1 MADDQQPP
9 AQRYWFPYWTAPPQ
23 PPPPVPAPR
32 PAVRPQLSRRDTRP
46 APPTSSPPVTPSPS
60 RRQSHPQP
68 ATTPASRG
76 AGGAP
81 SPPAQ
86 PQSTRLSSRPSPS
99 PSPARAPPLS
109 PIREPNASAAPAP
122 VPVLVAK
129 ESKPAATPHPTA
141 HEVPKQKDIIIPQ
154 EKTIREPPADSKH
167 SKAVE
172 KEKEERER
180 EKDKQKKEED
190 KEKKKKEEEKEKEEK
205 KKEHKEKEKEKV
217 QDKKKKEHKEKKE
230 KDKEEIKSKEAA
242 GEHGHGSKL
251 HKELK
256 SGVADMVHK
265 LSASAPSSGGGHG
278 RPTPAAAGTTVI
290 TLAGENKG
298 ASMKI
303 DGTTVADG
311 KADSASGKERR
322 GHKLN
327 GSVAGGKERAGSKGP
342 TAFVN
347 SNVQVINNSLLLQS
361 SCNGGDPGVHLKL
374 ATKSKKKGD
383 GREEAGG
390 KSGSAAA
397 PKK

>member
-23 PPPPVPAPR
+23 PPPPAPAPR

-46 APPTSSPPVTPSPS
+46 APPASSPPVTPSPS

-68 ATTPASRG
+68 ATTPAYRG

-86 PQSTRLSSRPSPS
+86 PQSTRLSSRPS

-122 VPVLVAK
+122 VPVPVAK
-129 ESKPAATPHPTA
+129 EPKPAATPHPTA

-172 KEKEERER
+172 KEKERER

-190 KEKKKKEEEKEKEEK
+190 KEKKEKEEKEK
-205 KKEHKEKEKEKV
+205 KKEHKDKEKEKE
-217 QDKKKKEHKEKKE
+217 QHKKEKEHKEKKE

-242 GEHGHGSKL
+242 GEYGHDSKL

-265 LSASAPSSGGGHG
+265 LSASAPSSGGGDG
-278 RPTPAAAGTTVI
+278 RPALAAARTTVI

-303 DGTTVADG
+303 DGAIVADG

-322 GHKLN
+322 GHKLD
-327 GSVAGGKERAGSKGP
+327 GSIAGGKEQAGSKGL

-374 ATKSKKKGD
+374 ATPKKKGD
-383 GREEAGG
+383 GREEVGG

>member
-23 PPPPVPAPR
+23 PPPPAPAPR

-46 APPTSSPPVTPSPS
+46 APPPASPPVTPSPS
-60 RRQSHPQP
+60 RRQPHPQP
-68 ATTPASRG
+68 ATTPPSRG
-76 AGGAP
+76 AGAAP
-81 SPPAQ
+81 SLPAHPQ
-86 PQSTRLSSRPSPS
+86 PTRLSSRPS

-109 PIREPNASAAPAP
+109 PIREPNARAAAPAPAP
-122 VPVLVAK
+122 VPVAK
-129 ESKPAATPHPTA
+129 EPKPAATPHPIA

-154 EKTIREPPADSKH
+154 EKIIREPPADSKTH

-172 KEKEERER
+172 KEKG
-180 EKDKQKKEED
+180 KEG
-190 KEKKKKEEEKEKEEK
+190 EKEKGK
-205 KKEHKEKEKEKV
+205 DKEKEKEK
-217 QDKKKKEHKEKKE
+217 DKETKEKEKEKEKE
-230 KDKEEIKSKEAA
+230 KDKKEKEHNEKEKEKEKKHKGKEVA
-242 GEHGHGSKL
+242 GEHGSKL

-256 SGVADMVHK
+256 EGVADMVHK

-278 RPTPAAAGTTVI
+278 RPASAAAGTTVI

-303 DGTTVADG
+303 DGAAVADG
-311 KADSASGKERR
+311 KADSAAGKERR
-322 GHKLN
+322 GQKLD
-327 GSVAGGKERAGSKGP
+327 GSVAGGKEQGGSRGL

-374 ATKSKKKGD
+374 YTKAKKKGD
-383 GREEAGG
+383 GGDEAGG
-390 KSGSAAA
+390 KSGSASAA
-397 PKK
+397 ARKK